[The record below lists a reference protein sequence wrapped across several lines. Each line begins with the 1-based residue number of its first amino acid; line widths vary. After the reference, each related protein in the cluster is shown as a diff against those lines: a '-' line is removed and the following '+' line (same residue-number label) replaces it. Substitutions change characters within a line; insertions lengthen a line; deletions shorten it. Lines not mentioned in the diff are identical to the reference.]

1 MEYIVMKPSE
11 KQKKICE
18 LIKSTAS
25 FWMNSNDI
33 DSPTHVN
40 DIEEEVY
47 NLDDDIDL
55 DDVEKEILISNLL
68 NIYWVVKKYRD

>member
-1 MEYIVMKPSE
+1 MKPNE
-11 KQKKICE
+11 KQKKICR

-68 NIYWVVKKYRD
+68 NLYWVVKRHRD

>member
-1 MEYIVMKPSE
+1 MKPSE

-25 FWMNSNDI
+25 YWMNSNDI

-47 NLDDDIDL
+47 SLGDDIDL
-55 DDVEKEILISNLL
+55 DDIEKEVLISNLL
-68 NIYWVVKKYRD
+68 NIYWVVKRYRD

>member
-1 MEYIVMKPSE
+1 MKPSE

-55 DDVEKEILISNLL
+55 DDVEKEVLISNLL
-68 NIYWVVKKYRD
+68 NIYWVVKRYRD

>member
-1 MEYIVMKPSE
+1 MKPSE

-18 LIKSTAS
+18 LIKSNAS
-25 FWMNSNDI
+25 FWMSSNDI

-47 NLDDDIDL
+47 SLGDDIDL
-55 DDVEKEILISNLL
+55 DDVEKEVLISNLL
-68 NIYWVVKKYRD
+68 NIYWVVKRYRD

>member
-1 MEYIVMKPSE
+1 MKPSE

-18 LIKSTAS
+18 LIKTNAS

-47 NLDDDIDL
+47 SLGDDIDL
-55 DDVEKEILISNLL
+55 DDVEKEVLISNLL
-68 NIYWVVKKYRD
+68 NIYWVVKRYRD

>member
-1 MEYIVMKPSE
+1 MKPSE

-25 FWMNSNDI
+25 YWMNSNDI

-40 DIEEEVY
+40 DFEEEVY
-47 NLDDDIDL
+47 SLGDDIDL
-55 DDVEKEILISNLL
+55 DDF
-68 NIYWVVKKYRD
+68 